1 MIPFETPEIEAL
13 VWKRKKIIER
23 RRWKSHSPVM
33 NYINALKSF
42 YGNVSVPIVRTD
54 GSEVEVN
61 PYSYW
66 CNGGHGLDAYAG
78 AGCGDDSYGI
88 QIGTSDDPHSLSDYC
103 LHAKISQDYVDYGYT
118 TVEGPVTVDDK
129 KAVAIARTFYNK
141 SPSDFS
147 IKEVGMVMYTTSAG
161 KFLIFRDVLSSPLLL
176 SAGAGLTLRYIF
188 TVYLP

>member
-13 VWKRKKIIER
+13 VWKRRKIIDK

-42 YGNVSVPIVRTD
+42 YGNASVPIVRTD
-54 GSEVEVN
+54 GSEVSVS

-66 CNGGHGLDAYAG
+66 CNRGHAQMHAG
-78 AGCGDDSYGI
+78 AGYGDDSYGI

-103 LHAKISQDYVDYGYT
+103 LHAKITQDYVEYGYT
-118 TVEGPVTVDDK
+118 TVEGIVTVEDK
-129 KAVAIARTFYNK
+129 KAIVIARTFYNK

-147 IKEVGMVMYTTSAG
+147 IKEVGMVMYTSSAG

-176 SAGAGLTLRYIF
+176 PVGAGLTLRYIF

>member
-1 MIPFETPEIEAL
+1 MIPFETPEIEAQ
-13 VWKRKKIIER
+13 VWKRKKIIDK

-54 GSEVEVN
+54 GSEVDVK
-61 PYSYW
+61 PYSCW
-66 CNGGHGLDAYAG
+66 CNYGREADMYAG
-78 AGCGDDSYGI
+78 AGYGDDSYGI
-88 QIGTSDDPHSLSDYC
+88 QIGTSDDPFSLSDYC
-103 LHAKISQDYVDYGYT
+103 LHAKISKDYVEYGHT
-118 TVEGPVTVDDK
+118 TVEGPVTVEDK

-147 IKEVGMVMYTTSAG
+147 IKEVGMVMYSTSAG
-161 KFLIFRDVLSSPLLL
+161 KYLIFRDVLSSPLLL
-176 SAGAGLTLRYIF
+176 PVGAGLTLRYIF